1 MATQEKTTWH
11 KYDRRTRLRQ
21 FAWLL
26 FGLIIVILFWRYL
39 AIRVTDFQ
47 RALPNLHDLFTRMYP
62 PDRTTGPDIIGPLI
76 ETVHIAVVGTVI
88 GLFMSLP
95 VALLAAENTTPFK
108 LTYYLGKLIVVVTRS
123 VHSIVWAM
131 LFVLMFGPGALAG
144 TAAISIRS
152 VGFIGKLLGEEIEE
166 IDYDQVEAIHST
178 GAQSLSVL
186 LWGIFPQVKPAL
198 VGITVYR
205 WDINVRHA
213 TIVGIVGAGGIGV
226 ELFTAVDFLAW
237 REVATIVLAI
247 LAIVMFSEVLSA
259 WARRK
264 VR

>member
-1 MATQEKTTWH
+1 MAVGENTVWR
-11 KYDRRTRLRQ
+11 KYDRRTRLRH
-21 FAWLL
+21 FVYV
-26 FGLIIVILFWRYL
+26 LIGIVIVLLFWRYL
-39 AIRVTDFQ
+39 AIRVDDLQ
-47 RALPNLHDLFTRMYP
+47 RAAPNLHDLFTRMYP
-62 PDRTTGPDIIGPLI
+62 PDRETGPEIIRPLI
-76 ETVHIAVVGTVI
+76 ETIHIAVVGTVI
-88 GLFMSLP
+88 GLIMSLP
-95 VALLAAENTTPFK
+95 VAFLAAENTTPFRS
-108 LTYYLGKLIVVVTRS
+108 TYYLGKLIVVVTRS

-131 LFVLMFGPGALAG
+131 LFVVMFGPGALAG

-166 IDYDQVEAIHST
+166 IDRNQVEAIHST
-178 GAQSLSVL
+178 GAARLAGLV
-186 LWGIFPQVKPAL
+186 WGIYPQVKPTL

-237 REVATIVLAI
+237 REVSTILIAI
-247 LAIVMFSEVLSA
+247 LIVVMFSEGVSA